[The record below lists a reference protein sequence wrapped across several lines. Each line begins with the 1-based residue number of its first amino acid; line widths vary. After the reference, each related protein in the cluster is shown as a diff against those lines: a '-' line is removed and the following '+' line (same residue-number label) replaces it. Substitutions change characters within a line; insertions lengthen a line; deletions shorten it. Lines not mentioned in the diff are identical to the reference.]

1 MATEN
6 NALVKT
12 RIIAPLISGLGGFI
26 LILILSQLEAFIKGS
41 SVMTADM
48 ALLAAS
54 FGASCVLVF
63 AIPQSPLARPKNVIG
78 GHLIST
84 LVGLILLFTLGAS
97 PLTMALGVGLAIA
110 LMQATETLH
119 PPAGGDPLIV
129 LLAAGAY
136 GWSFLLTPIL
146 IGTVAIVIIGWLY
159 HKFVSRRV
167 YALAL

>member
-1 MATEN
+1 MTTEKN
-6 NALVKT
+6 NAMQT
-12 RIIAPLISGLGGFI
+12 RIVAPLISGLGGFI
-26 LILILSQLEAFIKGS
+26 LIFILAQTQALTTDI
-41 SVMTADM
+41 

-78 GHLIST
+78 GHLISS
-84 LVGLILLFTLGAS
+84 LIGLILLVVLGSS

-110 LMQATETLH
+110 CMQATETLH

-129 LLAAGAY
+129 LMAGGAI

-146 IGTVAIVIIGWLY
+146 IGTVAICLVGYLY
-159 HKFVSRRV
+159 HKFVSKRD
-167 YALAL
+167 YSLGL

>member
-1 MATEN
+1 MTTES
-6 NALVKT
+6 NAFVKN
-12 RIIAPLISGLGGFI
+12 RIIAPLISGLGGFV
-26 LILILSQLEAFIKGS
+26 LILILSQLEALIKGS
-41 SVMTADM
+41 YAMTAEI

-84 LVGLILLFTLGAS
+84 LVGLILLVSFGAS

-129 LLAAGAY
+129 LLATGSV
-136 GWSFLLTPIL
+136 GWSFLITPIL
-146 IGTVAIVIIGWLY
+146 IGTVSIVIVGWLY
-159 HKFVSRRV
+159 HKLISKRD
-167 YALAL
+167 YSLGI

>member
-1 MATEN
+1 MTTEN
-6 NALVKT
+6 NAFVKT
-12 RIIAPLISGLGGFI
+12 RIVAPLISGLGGFI
-26 LILILSQLEAFIKGS
+26 LIFILAGLESLLKGTGAALIDI
-41 SVMTADM
+41 

-136 GWSFLLTPIL
+136 GWSFLLAPIL
-146 IGTVAIVIIGWLY
+146 ISTVAIVIVGWFY
-159 HKFVSRRV
+159 HKFISKRD
-167 YALAL
+167 YSLAL

>member
-1 MATEN
+1 M
-6 NALVKT
+6 
-12 RIIAPLISGLGGFI
+12 SQSLGTDI
-26 LILILSQLEAFIKGS
+26 L
-41 SVMTADM
+41 
-48 ALLAAS
+48 LLAAS

-84 LVGLILLFTLGAS
+84 FVGLVLLAILGTS

-129 LLAAGAY
+129 LMAGA
-136 GWSFLLTPIL
+136 GWSFLVTPIL
-146 IGTVAIVIIGWLY
+146 IGTIAIVMIGWLY
-159 HKFVSRRV
+159 HRFVSKRD
-167 YALAL
+167 YPLGL

>member
-1 MATEN
+1 MTPEN
-6 NALVKT
+6 NAFVRT
-12 RIIAPLISGLGGFI
+12 RIIAPLISGLGGFV
-26 LILILSQLEAFIKGS
+26 LILMLAGFESLMRGS
-41 SVMTADM
+41 HAMGIEV

-159 HKFVSRRV
+159 HKFISKRA